1 MANTITKI
9 LQYIASFS
17 SLLPLILF
25 FIFQR
30 NNRTKELRAF
40 LFYLMYAALNDVVAF
55 YLFQIANLRP
65 FFIYDIFDVVE
76 FCFFSWFFYLIIK
89 NTKVKRL
96 IVPVVILFCIFS
108 ISLYIF
114 LPESTSFSS
123 IIAGVES
130 ILIIS
135 MCIYYF
141 FDQLKESNNL
151 LIYASINFWII
162 ISFLIYLSGTFF
174 LYIYSDSM
182 INNKAFIKQYI
193 IINSSFI
200 ILKGILLGIAML
212 MKPDKN
218 NNQTIFPEDR
228 LTADWNTNQS
238 LHNLN

>member
-1 MANTITKI
+1 MANTISKI
-9 LQYIASFS
+9 LQNIASFS

-30 NNRTKELRAF
+30 NNKSKELRVIS
-40 LFYLMYAALNDVVAF
+40 FYLIYAVLNDILAY
-55 YLFQIANLRP
+55 YLFRIANLRP

-76 FCFFSWFFYLIIK
+76 FCLFSWFFYLIIN
-89 NTKVKRL
+89 NTKIKRL
-96 IVPVVILFCIFS
+96 VIPLIVLFCIFS

-114 LPESTSFSS
+114 LPGNNSFSS

-130 ILIIS
+130 VLIIS

-141 FDQLKESNNL
+141 FDQLKDSNTL

-174 LYIYSDSM
+174 LYIYSDSRM
-182 INNKAFIKQYI
+182 NDKTFVKNYI

-212 MKPDKN
+212 MKPNKKN
-218 NNQTIFPEDR
+218 NQNIFPEDS
-228 LTADWNTNQS
+228 LNADWNTNQS
-238 LHNLN
+238 LQNLN